1 VTNKN
6 FPLILNKTWITLSE
20 VKEIMNMKKL
30 NVTIAILVAAVMAG
44 NAQTVTSDVVGYV
57 NQTFAAG
64 SDTIVVPQLLR
75 PAEFVGAVNSVS
87 VSGGNATLTCP
98 SATFSPNSFQYVAVT
113 QPKTYYAMV
122 TSGNLTGTGFL
133 VVSNGTGDFTVALDG
148 LTATSADITGIEVRP
163 LWTLNTLFPSSSANI
178 TFTPSTGTTTGNR
191 RTQLVMPNF
200 TGTGIN
206 RAASAVYFYNPAVS
220 DWVATTATGTKAGDT
235 PLVPSQY
242 LIHRNTGGTPVQLT
256 ASVVGSVFSKPGA
269 MYLGTLTT
277 ASNDTPCGLPRPTD
291 YKLSELGLDDTNF
304 MQSTGTTTGTRRDQV
319 LVYSTT
325 GSGINR
331 SPTAVYF
338 KTGGTWRATTA
349 STTPVDPVI
358 PAGSAMIIR
367 KYQSDGNDKVVVNNL
382 NVSL

>member
-1 VTNKN
+1 
-6 FPLILNKTWITLSE
+6 
-20 VKEIMNMKKL
+20 MNMKKL
-30 NVTIAILVAAVMAG
+30 NVTLAILVAAVMAG
-44 NAQTVTSDVVGYV
+44 NAQSTVTSDVVGYV

-75 PAEFVGAVNSVS
+75 PVEFAGAVSSVS
-87 VSGGNATLTCP
+87 ASGSNATLVCP
-98 SATFSPNSFQYVAVT
+98 GATFSANSFQYAATT

-163 LWTLNTLFPSSSANI
+163 LWTLNTLFPASDANV
-178 TFTPSTGTTTGNR
+178 TFTPSTGVNAATR

-242 LIHRNTGGTPVQLT
+242 LIHRNTGGTPVELNAT
-256 ASVVGSVFSKPGA
+256 VVGSVFSRPGS
-269 MYLGTLTT
+269 MYLGTLST
-277 ASNDTPCGLPRPTD
+277 AANDNPVGLPRPTD
-291 YKLSELGLDDTNF
+291 YPLSQYGFTDSNF
-304 MQSTGTTTGTRRDQV
+304 VQSTGLNAATRRDTV

-331 SPTAVYF
+331 ATSKVYF
-338 KTGGTWRATTA
+338 KYLNTWRDTTSTATA
-349 STTPVDPVI
+349 VDPVI
-358 PAGSAMIIR
+358 PAGSAVIVR
-367 KYQSDGNDKVVVNNL
+367 KYQSDGNDKVVVNTL
-382 NVSL
+382 NASL

>member
-1 VTNKN
+1 VTGKN
-6 FPLILNKTWITLSE
+6 FPLILNTTWFRLSL

-30 NVTIAILVAAVMAG
+30 NVTLAILVAAVMAG

-75 PAEFVGAVNSVS
+75 PAEFAGAVSSVS
-87 VSGGNATLTCP
+87 VSGGNATLVCP
-98 SATFSPNSFQYVAVT
+98 GATFSANSFQYAATT
-113 QPKTYYAMV
+113 QPKRYFASV
-122 TSGNLTGTGFL
+122 TSGTLTGTGFL
-133 VVSNGTGDFTVALDG
+133 VVSNGTGDITVSLDG
-148 LTATSADITGIEVRP
+148 LTATSADITGIVVHP
-163 LWTLNTLFPSSSANI
+163 LWTLNTLFPASDANV
-178 TFTPSTGTTTGNR
+178 TFTPSTGTTTATR

-220 DWVATTATGTKAGDT
+220 DWVATTATSVKAGDT

-256 ASVVGSVFSKPGA
+256 ATVVGSVFSKPGA

-277 ASNDTPCGLPRPTD
+277 GFNDTPCGLARPTD
-291 YKLSELGLDDTNF
+291 YKLSEIGLDDTNF
-304 MQSTGTTTGTRRDQV
+304 MQSTGTTTGTRRDQI

-367 KYQSDGNDKVVVNNL
+367 KYQSDGNDRVVVNNL